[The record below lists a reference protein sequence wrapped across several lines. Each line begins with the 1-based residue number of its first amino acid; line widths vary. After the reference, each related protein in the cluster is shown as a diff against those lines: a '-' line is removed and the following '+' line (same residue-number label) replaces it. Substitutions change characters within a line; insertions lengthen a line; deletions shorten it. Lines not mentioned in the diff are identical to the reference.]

1 MKPTL
6 AITMGDPAG
15 VGPEIVVKVLSS
27 RTIDRARIIVVGDV
41 PSLSKAM
48 NETGCN
54 VKFAPIASVAEVAD
68 CDGIP
73 ILEPIDVDHSMVTT
87 GTVSAEAG
95 RAAGCS
101 HGQRPD
107 QHLREVQALGA
118 APEALRHNPEARRG
132 A

>member
-73 ILEPIDVDHSMVTT
+73 ILEPIDVDHDMVTT

-95 RAAGCS
+95 RAAVGFF
-101 HGQRPD
+101 
-107 QHLREVQALGA
+107 E
-118 APEALRHNPEARRG
+118 
-132 A
+132 